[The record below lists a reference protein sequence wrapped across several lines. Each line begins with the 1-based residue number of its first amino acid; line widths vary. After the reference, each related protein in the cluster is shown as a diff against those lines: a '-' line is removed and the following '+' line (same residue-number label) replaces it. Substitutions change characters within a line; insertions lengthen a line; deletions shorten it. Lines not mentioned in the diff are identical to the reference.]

1 MSRLTYP
8 ENIVER
14 SRDYIKF
21 EFGEYKSP
29 FRSDNPNR
37 FSYVNEIPFTATGDP
52 VFLPMPN
59 EIGSNF
65 GGNWGGKDLTG
76 VAQAVLG
83 SLGKVAGNALLN
95 NTKSGGLQDLFTAE
109 GVKAVT
115 GATAQDLT
123 NFATNFAAKFPG
135 MGANLNVNDIL
146 QLSTESITNP
156 NTELLYSGAG
166 LRQHGYSFKMV
177 PRSAT
182 EADMILKIVE
192 RFKKACA
199 PKQNSAVFG
208 GTFRNFIGIPD
219 LCKVSY
225 IMDNG
230 TVNPH
235 LPLYKTSGITSVNVG
250 YVTENQYVSYTDGKP
265 LGVTLTVALT
275 ETKLVFS
282 EEIGTVAR

>member
-8 ENIVER
+8 ENVKS

-21 EFGEYKSP
+21 EFGKYDSP
-29 FRSDNPNR
+29 FRAAGADR
-37 FSYVNEIPFTATGDP
+37 FGYVKEIPFTATGDA
-52 VFLPMPN
+52 VFLPMPS

-76 VAQAVLG
+76 VAQVVLG
-83 SLGKVAGNALLN
+83 SLGKVSGNVLRNDLS
-95 NTKSGGLQDLFTAE
+95 SGSLQDLFKTM
-109 GVKAVT
+109 GAVNIV
-115 GATAQDLT
+115 GAAAQDLAT
-123 NFATNFAAKFPG
+123 FAADFAAKFHG
-135 MGANLNVNDIL
+135 MGANLNASDIL
-146 QLSTESITNP
+146 QLSAETIVNP

-177 PRSAT
+177 PRSES

-199 PKQNSAVFG
+199 PKKNSAIFG
-208 GTFRNFIGIPD
+208 DAFRNFIGIPD

-225 IMDNG
+225 IMDSG
-230 TVNPH
+230 KINPH

-250 YVTENQYVSYTDGKP
+250 YVTENQYVTYTDGKP
-265 LGVTLTVALT
+265 LGVTLTLALT

-282 EEIGTVAR
+282 EEIGTVVR

>member
-8 ENIVER
+8 ETVAS

-29 FRSDNPNR
+29 FRAAGADR
-37 FSYVNEIPFTATGDP
+37 FGYGYEIPFTATGDP

-76 VAQAVLG
+76 VAQVVLG
-83 SLGKVAGNALLN
+83 SLGKIAGNFVKN
-95 NTKSGGLQDLFTAE
+95 DVNSGSLREVFTLK
-109 GVKAVT
+109 GAVDIT
-115 GATAQDLT
+115 GAAAQDLST
-123 NFATNFAAKFPG
+123 FAADFASKFPG
-135 MGANLNVNDIL
+135 MGANLSSNDIL
-146 QLSTESITNP
+146 QLTAESITNP

-177 PRSAT
+177 PRSDT

-199 PKQNSAVFG
+199 PKKASGVFG
-208 GTFRNFIGIPD
+208 EAFRNFIGIPD

-250 YVTENQYVSYTDGKP
+250 YVTENQYVSYTDGRP